1 MTKRVLHRAA
11 MSRKDIAAFAG
22 LEVEGK
28 HKGLKTLFIQ
38 GSAPAYY
45 VFSMIS
51 KFAQSTSSA
60 RPQSYGVENEATTG
74 HPESKAEYIVEQSAG
89 FPQALTGSGVQQVYF
104 GATYRGKN
112 CSDYSLSTVIETC
125 AKMPNA
131 IITLDYNGRNRI
143 PQDFATRYSNLEL
156 MISIQRYASA
166 QTLRNI
172 GWMIEAGIADKV
184 QIKFRGP
191 IVVVL
196 PLSAAIVNKLS
207 EINKDILL

>member
-1 MTKRVLHRAA
+1 MTKRVRHLAA
-11 MSRKDIAAFAG
+11 MNRKDIAAFVG

-51 KFAQSTSSA
+51 KLARSSSSA
-60 RPQSYGVENEATTG
+60 HVQNYGVENEVANRYS
-74 HPESKAEYIVEQSAG
+74 ELQAEYIGVQPAG
-89 FPQALTGSGVQQVYF
+89 LSQALTGSGVQQVYF

-112 CSDYSLSTVIETC
+112 CSDYSISTVTETC

-131 IITLDYNGRNRI
+131 IITLDYDGRNRI
-143 PQDFATRYSNLEL
+143 PQDYATRYSNLEL
-156 MISIQRYASA
+156 MVSIQRYASA
-166 QTLRNI
+166 QTLRNM

-196 PLSAAIVNKLS
+196 PLSAAIVNNIS